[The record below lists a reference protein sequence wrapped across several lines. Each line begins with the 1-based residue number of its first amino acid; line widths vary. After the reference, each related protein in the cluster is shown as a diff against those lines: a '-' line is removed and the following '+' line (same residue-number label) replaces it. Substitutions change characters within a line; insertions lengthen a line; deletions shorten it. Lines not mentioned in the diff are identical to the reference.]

1 MAADELFDVT
11 GKVAVVTGGT
21 GALGG
26 AMALGLVERGVKVAV
41 MSRSQERA
49 DRAAERLPGEA
60 MGLAAPVE
68 DRAALEAAAEK
79 VLEHWGKLDILV
91 NAAGGNRPEATA
103 GTDRTFF
110 EIVPE
115 AIRDVVRLNFD
126 GTVLPCQ
133 VFGKLMAEQGE
144 GAIVN
149 ISSMAAFQPLT
160 RVVGYSAAK
169 AAVNNFTQWLAVY
182 MAQNY
187 SPRIRVNAIAPGF
200 FETEQNRFLLR
211 DQQTGE
217 LSARGKTIIAHT
229 PMGRFGQPEE
239 LIGTLLWLVSP
250 ASAFVTGVVV
260 PVDGGFAAFSGV

>member
-1 MAADELFDVT
+1 MAPDALFAIA

-26 AMALGLVERGVKVAV
+26 ALARGLAERGVKLAV
-41 MSRSQERA
+41 ISRSQERA
-49 DRAAERLPGEA
+49 DRAAQELPGEA
-60 MGLAAPVE
+60 IGLAASVD
-68 DRAALEAAAEK
+68 DRAALEAAAAK
-79 VLEHWGKLDILV
+79 VLDRWGKLDILV
-91 NAAGGNRPEATA
+91 NSAGGNRPEATT
-103 GTDRTFF
+103 GLDRTFF
-110 EIVPE
+110 QIMPE
-115 AIRDVVRLNFD
+115 AIRSIVSLNFD

-133 VFGKLMAEQGE
+133 VFGKTMADQGE

-211 DQQTGE
+211 DKDTDE
-217 LSARGKTIIAHT
+217 LSERGKTIITHT
-229 PMGRFGQPEE
+229 PMGRFGRPDE
-239 LIGTLLWLVSP
+239 LIGTLIWLVSP